1 MTFADGSL
9 AVFTFF
15 NGLRFLAYLPQIW
28 RASRD
33 QSGAEAISFGTW
45 TLFLASHASAMTYA
59 IENQGD
65 WKMAA
70 LFLSNSVG
78 CAAVL
83 LVAAWKRMRHRQ
95 RTLRA
100 DESDAEDTLRRWHV
114 LNRVRFLSRSAGY
127 DTSRF

>member
-9 AVFTFF
+9 AVFTCF
-15 NGLRFLAYLPQIW
+15 NSLRFLAYLPQISK
-28 RASRD
+28 ALRD
-33 QSGAEAISFGTW
+33 RSGAEAISFGTW

-59 IENQGD
+59 IVNQGD
-65 WKMAA
+65 WKMAS

-83 LVAAWKRMRHRQ
+83 LIAAWKRVRHHK

-100 DESDAEDTLRRWHV
+100 DEPYADDTMRRWHV
-114 LNRVRFLSRSAGY
+114 LNRIKFLSTSAKY
-127 DTSRF
+127 DSSRL

>member
-15 NGLRFLAYLPQIW
+15 NGLRFLAYVPQIW
-28 RASRD
+28 KATKD

-45 TLFLASHASAMTYA
+45 ILFLASHVSAMTYA

-65 WKMAA
+65 WKMAS

-83 LVAAWKRMRHRQ
+83 LIAAWKRARHRK
-95 RTLRA
+95 RSLHAREP
-100 DESDAEDTLRRWHV
+100 DPEDTTRRWHV
-114 LNRVRFLSRSAGY
+114 LNRIRFLSPTARC
-127 DTSRF
+127 DVTRF

>member
-1 MTFADGSL
+1 MTFADSSL

-28 RASRD
+28 RAMRD

-45 TLFLASHASAMTYA
+45 TLFLASHVSAMTYA
-59 IENQGD
+59 IENQRD
-65 WKMAA
+65 WTMAS

-83 LVAAWKRMRHRQ
+83 FIAVWKRVRHHK

-100 DESDAEDTLRRWHV
+100 GEPDAEDTTRRWHV
-114 LNRVRFLSRSAGY
+114 LNRIRFLSPLAKC
-127 DTSRF
+127 DASRF